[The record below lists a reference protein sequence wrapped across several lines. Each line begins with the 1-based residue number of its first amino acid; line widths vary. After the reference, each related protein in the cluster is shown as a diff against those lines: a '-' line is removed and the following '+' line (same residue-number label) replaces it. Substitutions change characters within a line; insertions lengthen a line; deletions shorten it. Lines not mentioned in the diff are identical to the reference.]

1 MISTLKESG
10 HPCENFIHL
19 RTRGGG
25 RKQGKMHSARRA
37 LWRQFSVFG
46 VDWDLL
52 EYRDKLADIKHARRT
67 TSKQKCKMND
77 AQERMTSNLKLKSS
91 KIDNQPRLSVKP
103 RLCTYN
109 IEAEMLQ
116 KKRSGSYQMKL
127 RASSKSKA
135 SSVLL
140 NYNLT
145 TSSGDVTHFFF
156 PFNSSGNVSS
166 RKKLARKKRRLSD
179 EDLFCRKVRDFL
191 YYLSRTRKRKKKRPR
206 NGERRV
212 GPSQNVFPAGHAKK
226 RNLKLR
232 KIRKKKKPAVK
243 KEHVQVEEPP
253 LHQGPRYNISFA
265 EVKKAYGRMRKGK
278 GFFPSNKILWRNRH

>member
-1 MISTLKESG
+1 
-10 HPCENFIHL
+10 
-19 RTRGGG
+19 
-25 RKQGKMHSARRA
+25 MHSARRA

-91 KIDNQPRLSVKP
+91 KIENQPRLSVKP

-109 IEAEMLQ
+109 IGAEMLK

-145 TSSGDVTHFFF
+145 TSSGDVNQFFF
-156 PFNSSGNVSS
+156 PFNCSGKVSS
-166 RKKLARKKRRLSD
+166 RKKLGRKKRRLSD
-179 EDLFCRKVRDFL
+179 EDLFCRKVKDFL
-191 YYLSRTRKRKKKRPR
+191 YYLSTT
-206 NGERRV
+206 
-212 GPSQNVFPAGHAKK
+212 
-226 RNLKLR
+226 
-232 KIRKKKKPAVK
+232 
-243 KEHVQVEEPP
+243 
-253 LHQGPRYNISFA
+253 
-265 EVKKAYGRMRKGK
+265 
-278 GFFPSNKILWRNRH
+278 

>member
-25 RKQGKMHSARRA
+25 RKQRKMHSARRA

-46 VDWDLL
+46 VDWGLL

-67 TSKQKCKMND
+67 ASKQKCKMND

-109 IEAEMLQ
+109 IEVEMLK
-116 KKRSGSYQMKL
+116 KKRSGSYQMKF

-145 TSSGDVTHFFF
+145 TSAGDVTHFFF
-156 PFNSSGNVSS
+156 PFNSSGKVSS
-166 RKKLARKKRRLSD
+166 RKKLGRKKRRLSD

-191 YYLSRTRKRKKKRPR
+191 YYLGRTKKRKKKIPR

-212 GPSQNVFPAGHAKK
+212 GPSQNVF
-226 RNLKLR
+226 L
-232 KIRKKKKPAVK
+232 
-243 KEHVQVEEPP
+243 
-253 LHQGPRYNISFA
+253 
-265 EVKKAYGRMRKGK
+265 
-278 GFFPSNKILWRNRH
+278 